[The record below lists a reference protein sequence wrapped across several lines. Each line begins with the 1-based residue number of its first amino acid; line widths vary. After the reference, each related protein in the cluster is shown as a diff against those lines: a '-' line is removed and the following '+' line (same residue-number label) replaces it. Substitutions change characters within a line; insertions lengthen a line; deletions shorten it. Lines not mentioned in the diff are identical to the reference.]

1 MRAHPVLR
9 VLVVDGD
16 MDSAHALATVL
27 HAMDH
32 VVQFALKAKV
42 ALEIARRFRPDI
54 VVLEAPRA
62 LADGA
67 ELLQALRADDALGCP
82 RLWSIGVPDDPEAR
96 RQARASGCEQHLV
109 KPVDCEAVA
118 RLVHR
123 AAERRGS

>member
-1 MRAHPVLR
+1 MR

-27 HAMDH
+27 HAMEH
-32 VVQFALKAKV
+32 VVQFALKAPA

-62 LADGA
+62 LADGT
-67 ELLQALRADDALGCP
+67 ELVRALRGDASLGRP
-82 RLWSIGVPDDPEAR
+82 RLWAISGPDDPEAR
-96 RQARASGCEQHLV
+96 RQARASGCEHHLV
-109 KPVDCEAVA
+109 KPVDCEVVA

-123 AAERRGS
+123 AAERR